1 MYNVNTELLKLR
13 SVTDELRFSLQ
24 GILPSFDE
32 GRIDV
37 FPGQL
42 DPGVCICI
50 AWGHSIWEIIPG
62 CEAALN
68 KLSLVV
74 RAGFRKLRQRI
85 TKKFNLI
92 CKGVKTL
99 VRFSAPRFLRL

>member
-1 MYNVNTELLKLR
+1 MYDINTEFLKLK
-13 SVTDELRFSLQ
+13 SVTDDLIFTLQ

-32 GRIDV
+32 ERIEV
-37 FPGQL
+37 FPVQL
-42 DPGVCICI
+42 DPGLYICI
-50 AWGHSIWEIIPG
+50 ARSHSIWEIIPG
-62 CEAALN
+62 CEAALT

-74 RAGFRKLRQRI
+74 KSGFKKLRKRI
-85 TKKFNLI
+85 ARKFNLI